1 VVNPVS
7 KNKQMSFRVSW
18 CRISNEKAFRLGKK
32 EDYKRGWKFSLKK
45 TFKGIVPTVNSLIIL
60 GIRIYRNTLGL
71 MFPPSCRFYPSC
83 SQYATEAFKKF
94 GPIKGG
100 WLSVKRL
107 SRCHPFNAGGFDPV
121 P

>member
-1 VVNPVS
+1 
-7 KNKQMSFRVSW
+7 
-18 CRISNEKAFRLGKK
+18 
-32 EDYKRGWKFSLKK
+32 
-45 TFKGIVPTVNSLIIL
+45 
-60 GIRIYRNTLGL
+60 